1 VRPRLVAAAIVLA
14 VLPSFVPTVLA
25 AIMLYMYSLRN
36 HRDLGVALGQRVGID
51 ALGHNEAR
59 CAVGQV
65 DVQVGLLRSSRPQI
79 NGEGESKL
87 FHSKKKK

>member
-1 VRPRLVAAAIVLA
+1 MRPRLVAAAIVLA

-51 ALGHNEAR
+51 ALGH
-59 CAVGQV
+59 
-65 DVQVGLLRSSRPQI
+65 
-79 NGEGESKL
+79 
-87 FHSKKKK
+87 